1 MAGSTGT
8 ASAIRVYV
16 GTRSRATRIMVALYS
31 TKQGRPAQRL
41 TSGSTSQIR
50 QGAWNTVDI
59 APTRLRRGREYW
71 LAVLGRGGALVVH
84 EGRRGSCGADS
95 GSAHGLGA
103 LPSSW
108 NGRSTP
114 KDCSVSG
121 YVIGRA
127 SSGGPTATGTSG
139 GGTGGVLSTNPG
151 GTSLPN
157 PPVTVPNPPGVPI
170 LAPHNT
176 TAPSVSGSAVQGDTL
191 TASSGS
197 WTGSLSSYAYQWQDC
212 SSSGT
217 GCASIGGATR
227 ATYVLAGG
235 EVGHEV
241 RVVVTAVNG
250 FGSTAADS
258 GPSAVVT
265 AAGPTQSANC
275 FASPAACGFPDP
287 HAGYPSSSY
296 VGPQNGSA
304 SVACSSL
311 TPASGTVTLSTTGA
325 TYSNV
330 DLTGRIVVTAANVT
344 IDNVCVSFNG
354 GGQVNSGVAAVQFRA
369 AGGTIENSVVAG
381 ANATNQSTEVALQSG
396 VQLTADHDYFYNC
409 GECVHSDGT
418 TLENSYVIT
427 NGTPCQSGYSGSTC
441 EGGDDH
447 FEDIYCDTGSETV
460 NHNTLLNPHGQTA
473 VVFCNTNNGGASEPC
488 ANRLS
493 ITNNLMAGGGFVLS
507 FMLGR
512 ILAGQFD
519 VDVHWQSHRSLR
531 GDRDVP
537 AVDWGQHLRL
547 G

>member
-1 MAGSTGT
+1 MPEAATADQPADRRDATGSGADTHRVLAPRRVAARSTPTPTAPHQRRDLDRQHLGQQQLHCHLHLTAQKRSSRTARRHLPNPMTHDHHRMHSRRSAHGALIHHTPGRERSRRFRRCSCHGWQRVSWAAPAAAGETHSTLHRILLGQAALAPATARLAPGHPEVSRLVAGSTGT

-16 GTRSRATRIMVALYS
+16 GTRSRATRIMVALDAN
-31 TKQGRPAQRL
+31 KQGRPAQRL

-71 LAVLGRGGALVVH
+71 LVVLGRGGALVVH

-108 NGRSTP
+108 NGRSMP

-296 VGPQNGSA
+296 VGPQNGRKLPWHA
-304 SVACSSL
+304 
-311 TPASGTVTLSTTGA
+311 P
-325 TYSNV
+325 
-330 DLTGRIVVTAANVT
+330 R
-344 IDNVCVSFNG
+344 
-354 GGQVNSGVAAVQFRA
+354 
-369 AGGTIENSVVAG
+369 
-381 ANATNQSTEVALQSG
+381 
-396 VQLTADHDYFYNC
+396 
-409 GECVHSDGT
+409 
-418 TLENSYVIT
+418 
-427 NGTPCQSGYSGSTC
+427 
-441 EGGDDH
+441 
-447 FEDIYCDTGSETV
+447 
-460 NHNTLLNPHGQTA
+460 
-473 VVFCNTNNGGASEPC
+473 
-488 ANRLS
+488 
-493 ITNNLMAGGGFVLS
+493 
-507 FMLGR
+507 
-512 ILAGQFD
+512 
-519 VDVHWQSHRSLR
+519 
-531 GDRDVP
+531 
-537 AVDWGQHLRL
+537 
-547 G
+547 